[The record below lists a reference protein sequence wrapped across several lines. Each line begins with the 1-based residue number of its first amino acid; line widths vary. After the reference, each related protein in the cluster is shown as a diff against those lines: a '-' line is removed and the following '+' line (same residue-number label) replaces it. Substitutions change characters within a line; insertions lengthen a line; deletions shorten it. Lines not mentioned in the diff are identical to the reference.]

1 MRSIRHVLAPAAF
14 LLLASPP
21 TANAFFEEFFGG
33 GGGGGMQFQQQQ
45 QQVRQPKW
53 PKGVPQEVS
62 KQMSWL
68 KGTEWAWNND
78 GWTVKL
84 EKDGDLEAPVQQ
96 CRRDGCKWSAENG
109 KFYILLGDAGVA
121 EFDAEAQR
129 PKNMKGMKMKGKLKA
144 DGQRITLSFQ
154 KVYDHSATNLDKD
167 LYGALGLTEEAEEQ
181 EIKKAYRKMSIKYH
195 PDKNPDEASK
205 EKFAEI
211 RDSYEILSDPDK
223 KILYD
228 TGGMEAVQA
237 ATKGEVQKTDDF
249 EANFEVTL
257 DELYLGTQK
266 KVQIERRVVCRGC
279 RRNPNAPQC
288 KGCGKC
294 PNEVKVV
301 NVQMGPFMTQQ
312 QQEVPSKEKCK
323 QQETDIEASIE
334 RGMSA
339 GERLTFARMAD
350 QRPGMLP
357 GALILK
363 LKVPK
368 HPKFERRGND
378 LHMGMTISLREALLG
393 WTQTIRH
400 IDGHTVEISS
410 ANGAVTKHLQVVVA
424 KKEGMPQKED
434 PSSFGDLHVK
444 INVDFPKKLDER
456 QRALVEQI
464 FEPTPKRNEL

>member
-1 MRSIRHVLAPAAF
+1 
-14 LLLASPP
+14 
-21 TANAFFEEFFGG
+21 
-33 GGGGGMQFQQQQ
+33 
-45 QQVRQPKW
+45 
-53 PKGVPQEVS
+53 
-62 KQMSWL
+62 
-68 KGTEWAWNND
+68 
-78 GWTVKL
+78 
-84 EKDGDLEAPVQQ
+84 
-96 CRRDGCKWSAENG
+96 
-109 KFYILLGDAGVA
+109 
-121 EFDAEAQR
+121 
-129 PKNMKGMKMKGKLKA
+129 MKGKLKA
-144 DGQRITLSFQ
+144 DGQKITLSFQ

-211 RDSYEILSDPDK
+211 RDAYEILSDPDK

-464 FEPTPKRNEL
+464 FEPTPNRNEL